1 MDILVVI
8 TPKTG
13 LTGKICDGTISHI
26 IIATISLY
34 NKQFHCHRC
43 IFRFIPLLLPVFLF
57 KPLICNTVDFFI
69 RHEYPAKH
77 RTNNFLVILT
87 LTC

>member
-1 MDILVVI
+1 MAAILVI

-34 NKQFHCHRC
+34 NKQFHAN
-43 IFRFIPLLLPVFLF
+43 FGL
-57 KPLICNTVDFFI
+57 KKGLILC
-69 RHEYPAKH
+69 
-77 RTNNFLVILT
+77 T
-87 LTC
+87 LA